1 MMSSNL
7 RAWIVVAAAAV
18 LGFDLLAAQ
27 AARTTPT
34 FDAHDPVTFVDDTV
48 GDASGFK
55 NVELSDTFDLLENT
69 FGSPGDATAT
79 RALDVNTLDEVPDS
93 SWFTNR
99 IGVRPM
105 PIRELVRGGNKF
117 DPAEAR
123 EWDRWVVIGGK
134 GPGGRQPG
142 FRAERPGD
150 PGQMY
155 QLEVDPPAYPRL
167 ATGAEMIG
175 SLIYHA
181 LGFSV
186 EDVYVLTV
194 DPRNITI
201 SEKATIR
208 DASGRRRFTRQD
220 LENVLRVGAKD
231 AQGRVYLSA
240 TRFDGDDVGHFEYYG
255 TRTDDP
261 NDRIPHEH
269 RRELR
274 ANRVFSA
281 WLAHDDSR
289 GVNTRNVRVKADGR
303 TYIRH
308 HIRDFGAILG
318 SSTRD
323 PDTALSGHEYY
334 IEKKSSL
341 QRLFT
346 LGLIKERRL
355 RLKVPHDLPPS
366 VGLFESESFEPERW
380 KPNYPNR
387 AFSNMQPDDA
397 FWGARL
403 VSRFSDEAIQA
414 IVEQGGYDDPEAV
427 RYLSQTLSRRRDL
440 IARTWLTAVNPIAEV
455 SLDPSGVLTFA
466 NAAVDAR
473 IAGHGTYTIAWARF
487 DNDSGATEP
496 IAVEKQQTPRGTAPA
511 VLLSNAQYIAATI
524 WSEHPEYPAWGW
536 PVHVYFKRDGAQWKT
551 VGLVRESPAGDRET
565 RN

>member
-1 MMSSNL
+1 MSSKL
-7 RAWIVVAAAAV
+7 RVWIVVSAAAV
-18 LGFDLLAAQ
+18 LGLDLLAAQ
-27 AARTTPT
+27 TARTAPT
-34 FDAHDPVTFVDDTV
+34 FTPADPIVAVDDTG

-55 NVELSDTFDLLENT
+55 NVELSDYYDLLDNT
-69 FGSPGDATAT
+69 FGSPGDATAK
-79 RALDVNTLDEVPDS
+79 RALDVNTLDEVPNS

-99 IGVRPM
+99 IGVRRLSIEE
-105 PIRELVRGGNKF
+105 IRRGGNKF
-117 DPAEAR
+117 DPADAR
-123 EWDRWVVIGGK
+123 GWDKWVVVAGK

-155 QLEVDPPAYPRL
+155 QLEVDPERWPRL

-186 EDVYVLTV
+186 EDVYVLKV

-208 DASGRRRFTRQD
+208 DASGRRRFRRQD
-220 LENVLRVGAKD
+220 LENILRVGAKD
-231 AQGRVYLSA
+231 AEGRVYLSA
-240 TRFDGDDVGHFEYYG
+240 TRYDDEDVGHFKYYG

-269 RRELR
+269 RRALR
-274 ANRVFSA
+274 AGRVFAA
-281 WLAHDDSR
+281 WVAHDDSR
-289 GVNTRNVRVKADGR
+289 AVNTRNVRVKADGR

-323 PDTALSGHEYY
+323 PDGALSNHEYY

-355 RLKVPHDLPPS
+355 RIEVPHDLPPS
-366 VGLFESESFEPERW
+366 VGLFDSESFEAERW

-387 AFSNMQPDDA
+387 AFSNMQPEDA

-403 VSRFSDEAIQA
+403 VSRFSDEAVRA
-414 IVEQGGYDDPEAV
+414 IVEQAGYDDPKATD
-427 RYLSQTLSRRRDL
+427 YMTQTLIRRRDI
-440 IARTWLTAVNPIAEV
+440 IARAWLNGVNPVVDV
-455 SLDPSGVLTFA
+455 SLDPSGGLSFT

-473 IAGHGTYTIAWARF
+473 IANHGTYTIAWGRF
-487 DNDSGATEP
+487 DNASGATER
-496 IAVEKQQTPRGTAPA
+496 IVVEKQSTPRGTAPA
-511 VLLSNAQYIAATI
+511 ALLANTEYITATI
-524 WSEHPEYPAWGW
+524 WSEHAEHPDWIW
-536 PVHVYFKRDGAQWKT
+536 PVHVYFRRDGAQWKT
-551 VGLVRESPAGDRET
+551 VGLVRESQATVRPT
-565 RN
+565 VPH

>member
-1 MMSSNL
+1 
-7 RAWIVVAAAAV
+7 
-18 LGFDLLAAQ
+18 
-27 AARTTPT
+27 
-34 FDAHDPVTFVDDTV
+34 
-48 GDASGFK
+48 
-55 NVELSDTFDLLENT
+55 VELSDYYDLLENT
-69 FGSPGDATAT
+69 FGSPGDATAK
-79 RALDVNTLDEVPDS
+79 RALDVNTIDEVPDS

-99 IGVRPM
+99 IGVRTI
-105 PIRELVRGGNKF
+105 PIGELARGGNKF

-186 EDVYVLTV
+186 EDVYVLKV

-201 SEKATIR
+201 SDKATIR
-208 DASGRRRFTRQD
+208 DASGRRRFRRQD
-220 LENVLRVGAKD
+220 LENILRVGAKD

-240 TRFDGDDVGHFEYYG
+240 TRYDGEDVGHFEYYG

-269 RRELR
+269 RRALR
-274 ANRVFSA
+274 AGRVFAA
-281 WLAHDDSR
+281 WVAHDDSR
-289 GVNTRNVRVKADGR
+289 GVNTRNVRVKADGQ

-308 HIRDFGAILG
+308 DIRDFGAILG

-323 PDTALSGHEYY
+323 PDSAMSNHEYY
-334 IEKKSSL
+334 VEKNSSL

-346 LGLIKERRL
+346 LGLIRERRL
-355 RLKVPHDLPPS
+355 RIKVPPDLPPS
-366 VGLFESESFEPERW
+366 VGLFESESFDPERW

-387 AFSNMQPDDA
+387 AFSNMQQDDA

-403 VSRFSDEAIQA
+403 VSRFSDEAIRS
-414 IVEQGGYDDPEAV
+414 IVEQGGYDDPQAV
-427 RYLSQTLSRRRDL
+427 EHLAATLSRRRDL
-440 IARTWLTAVNPIAEV
+440 IARTWLNAVNPIAEA
-455 SLDPSGVLTFA
+455 SLDPSGVLAFS

-473 IAGHGTYTIAWARF
+473 VATHGTYTIAWARF
-487 DNDSGATEP
+487 DNASGAIEQVV
-496 IAVEKQQTPRGTAPA
+496 VEKQAAPRGTAPTA
-511 VLLSNAQYIAATI
+511 LLSSAEYITATI
-524 WSEHPEYPAWGW
+524 WSEHPEHPSWAG
-536 PVHVYFKRDGAQWKT
+536 PVHVYFKRDGARWET
-551 VGLVRESPAGDRET
+551 VGLFRDPQAT
-565 RN
+565 RRPTGSR